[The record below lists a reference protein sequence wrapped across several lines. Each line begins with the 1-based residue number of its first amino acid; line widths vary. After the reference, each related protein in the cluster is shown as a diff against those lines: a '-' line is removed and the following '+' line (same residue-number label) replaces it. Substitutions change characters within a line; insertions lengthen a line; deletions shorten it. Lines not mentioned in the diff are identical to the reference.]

1 MGKSLEE
8 RIRLIEDREEIAR
21 LKHTYCSINNG
32 GWRGVET
39 HHDIDKLIDIFVPDG
54 VWDGSPELPKAVGH
68 QQIRDLFTMWRALP
82 FVIHFVTNPVIDVDG
97 DTAHAVYQA
106 IITPAMPCPDGS
118 KQAMWIFGQY
128 EEDYVRTPQGWKY
141 KVLRFVSFTITT
153 FEEGW
158 AKLQFAPMA

>member
-32 GWRGVET
+32 GYRDVTT

-68 QQIRDLFTMWRALP
+68 QQIRELFTAWRALP
-82 FVIHFVTNPVIDVDG
+82 YVIHYVTNPVIDVDG
-97 DTAHAVYQA
+97 DTAHAVFQA
-106 IITPAMPCPDGS
+106 IITGVIPGEVNR
-118 KQAMWIFGQY
+118 AMWIFGQY

-141 KVLRFVSFTITT
+141 KLLRFVSFAITP

-158 AKLQFAPMA
+158 AKTQFASIA